1 MRSWP
6 LRLFWHFALAAI
18 NGWSV
23 AGTSGEE
30 DIMRRISNGIS
41 VLLIVAV
48 VVGLVAFRIGNG
60 TQFSLRFFGS
70 TFYHVPVWLPTVV
83 GAVVGFLLAFFV
95 LTPGRLRSA
104 WENNRLLNRISRH
117 EAASEKE
124 LSGLRQS
131 TAEASEKE
139 LSDLRQR
146 NAELEQE
153 KEINQ
158 NSTETQVK
166 G

>member
-1 MRSWP
+1 
-6 LRLFWHFALAAI
+6 
-18 NGWSV
+18 
-23 AGTSGEE
+23 
-30 DIMRRISNGIS
+30 MRRIRNVIS
-41 VLLIVAV
+41 LLLIVAL
-48 VVGLVAFRIGNG
+48 VVGLVAFCIGNE
-60 TQFSLRFFGS
+60 TQFSLSFFGS

-104 WENNRLLNRISRH
+104 WENNRLLNRISRK

-131 TAEASEKE
+131 TTEASEKE
-139 LSDLRQR
+139 LSGLRQR

-153 KEINQ
+153 KELNQ
-158 NSTETQVK
+158 NSTDTQMK
-166 G
+166 GR

>member
-1 MRSWP
+1 MD
-6 LRLFWHFALAAI
+6 A
-18 NGWSV
+18 SV
-23 AGTSGEE
+23 AGTCGEE
-30 DIMRRISNGIS
+30 DTMRRISNGIS
-41 VLLIVAV
+41 LLLIVAL

-60 TQFSLRFFGS
+60 TQFSLSFFGS

-104 WENNRLLNRISRH
+104 WENNRLLNRVSRK

-131 TAEASEKE
+131 TTEASEKE
-139 LSDLRQR
+139 LSR
-146 NAELEQE
+146 N
-153 KEINQ
+153 
-158 NSTETQVK
+158 
-166 G
+166 